1 MKKIVSYFYLC
12 LLLINTIAGIIFS
25 NYHIANLLIAD
36 FTILYSMFLSY
47 LVIKNG
53 FKDGFKVSMSFINPV
68 FCFIT
73 LLIAIF
79 MNNELRDNWALL
91 ALIIFL
97 VIQLLIFL
105 ITLQISKS
113 NK

>member
-1 MKKIVSYFYLC
+1 M
-12 LLLINTIAGIIFS
+12 IFS

-47 LVIKNG
+47 LVIKIDLKEG
-53 FKDGFKVSMSFINPV
+53 FKIAMSFINPV
-68 FCFIT
+68 FCFVT
-73 LLIAIF
+73 VLIAIF
-79 MNNELRDNWALL
+79 MNNNLTDNWALL
-91 ALIIFL
+91 VLIIFL

-113 NK
+113 IK

>member
-1 MKKIVSYFYLC
+1 M
-12 LLLINTIAGIIFS
+12 IFS
-25 NYHIANLLIAD
+25 NYHLTNLLIAD
-36 FTILYSMFLSY
+36 FTIFYSMFLSY

-53 FKDGFKVSMSFINPV
+53 FKIAMSFINPA

-79 MNNELRDNWALL
+79 MNNNFFDNWALL
-91 ALIIFL
+91 ALIIVL

-105 ITLQISKS
+105 IILQISKS
-113 NK
+113 IK